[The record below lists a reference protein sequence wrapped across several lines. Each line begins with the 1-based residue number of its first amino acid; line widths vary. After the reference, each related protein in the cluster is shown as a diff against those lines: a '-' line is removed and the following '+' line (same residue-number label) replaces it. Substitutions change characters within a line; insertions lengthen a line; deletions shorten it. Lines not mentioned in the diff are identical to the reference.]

1 MTSVRIQA
9 TPRGTTLRL
18 NGRDITSLIEPGSTS
33 IEWRDG
39 APVVTFRV
47 AAPELLADLDGA
59 MVSVE
64 ASQVAAPKRTARK
77 VPPVMPPAGVV
88 ARAPKAADSD

>member
-39 APVVTFRV
+39 VPVVTFRV

-59 MVSVE
+59 TVSVE
-64 ASQVAAPKRTARK
+64 AAQVAAPKRTARK